1 MREPEATKQIKTPEL
16 LADPNQQSRRSI
28 RLVGRRMPGAN
39 MAVILILDD
48 KSTNRNIYARLA
60 QTIEE
65 GAVVHAFAAPKEALE
80 WLSGNC
86 PDLIVTDFRMP
97 GMDGAEFT
105 KHVRSSV
112 NGIDVPIIVITAY
125 DDRAFRLRALEA
137 GATDFLRSPVDHY
150 EFITRARN
158 LLKLQRQQQHIK
170 GRAQALEQQ
179 LRISER
185 SQEELVRSSREA
197 LAQVIDTVPAM
208 ISATD
213 KDSRIVFVNA
223 YFAEYV
229 RSTPEALMGKHLS
242 EVIRSNKLE
251 FSRHAH
257 RSILKNQ
264 RPSVSFEENIT
275 DSSGAERA
283 FLTTKTSMRELA
295 GGSASVLT
303 TSIDITERKQAE
315 STLRHIALHDTLTDL
330 PNRRMLYDWIQQKL
344 SSEQPRFA
352 LHLIDLDRFKA
363 VNDALGHAGGDRAL
377 QQVASRLIGVVSNT
391 DLVARMSGDEFVVV
405 QSNIEAPDDA
415 EELARRIIDSLAAP
429 FLLDDSEVRIGCT
442 IGIALGP
449 RDSGSAEKLLRYA
462 DLAMYQAKAEGRNT
476 LRFYSPEM
484 ESLSWNNISLEA
496 DLRKALS
503 EEQFVL
509 HYQPQIDLE
518 KGSIAG
524 AEALLRWIR
533 PEYGPTSPNV
543 FIDIAEETGLINE
556 IGAWVLRK
564 ACAQAAAWQNLGYA
578 PLRIAVNLSPVQFLR
593 QDIVQLVEETLQATG
608 LKPEYL
614 ELELTEGSLLKD
626 VERTKLVLH
635 NLKGLG
641 VKIAIDDF
649 GVGFSSLSYL
659 KNFAVDTLKID
670 RSFVS
675 SLLAGTRDEAIVRAI
690 ISLAQSLELRV
701 IAEGVETTPQ
711 LACLLNHSCE
721 EAQGYLFSRPVSPD
735 AFETLLKDSPRYL
748 LPRQSSSPTKAQ
760 SS

>member
-1 MREPEATKQIKTPEL
+1 
-16 LADPNQQSRRSI
+16 
-28 RLVGRRMPGAN
+28 MPGAN

-65 GAVVHAFAAPKEALE
+65 SAVVHAFASPNEALE

-112 NGIDVPIIVITAY
+112 NGVDVPIIVITAY

-158 LLKLQRQQQHIK
+158 LLKMQRQQQHIK

-223 YFAEYV
+223 YFAEFV

-242 EVIRSNKLE
+242 EAIQSNRLE

-264 RPSVSFEENIT
+264 RPSVSFEETIT
-275 DSSGAERA
+275 DSAGVERA

-295 GGSASVLT
+295 GGSTSVLT

-330 PNRRMLYDWIQQKL
+330 PNRRMLYDRIQQKL
-344 SSEQPRFA
+344 SGEQTQFA

-363 VNDALGHAGGDRAL
+363 VNDALGHAGGDRIL
-377 QQVASRLIGVVSNT
+377 QQAASRLIGNVAST

-405 QSNIEAPDDA
+405 QSNVEAPGDA
-415 EELARRIIDSLAAP
+415 EELARKIIDSLSAP
-429 FLLDDSEVRIGCT
+429 FLLDGSEIRIGCT

-449 RDSGSAEKLLRYA
+449 RDSDGAEKLLRYA

-484 ESLSWNNISLEA
+484 DSVSWNNISLET

-533 PEYGPTSPNV
+533 PEYGQTPPNV

-564 ACAQAAAWQNLGYA
+564 ACAQAAEWQNLGYA

-626 VERTKLVLH
+626 IERTKLVLQK
-635 NLKGLG
+635 LKGLG

-670 RSFVS
+670 RSFIS
-675 SLLAGTRDEAIVRAI
+675 GLLAGSRDEAIVRAI
-690 ISLAQSLELRV
+690 ISLAQSLQLRV
-701 IAEGVETTPQ
+701 IAEGVETNPQ
-711 LACLLNHSCE
+711 LACLVSHSCE
-721 EAQGYLFSRPVSPD
+721 EAQGYLFSRPVPSD
-735 AFETLLKDSPRYL
+735 VFETLLKDKPRYL
-748 LPRQSSSPTKAQ
+748 LPKQSSPPVKAQ